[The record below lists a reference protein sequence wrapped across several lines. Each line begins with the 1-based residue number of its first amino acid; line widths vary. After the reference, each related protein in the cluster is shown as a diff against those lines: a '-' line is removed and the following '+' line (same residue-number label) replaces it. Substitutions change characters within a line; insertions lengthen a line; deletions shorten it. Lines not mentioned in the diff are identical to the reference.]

1 MELRSAHPLI
11 YEINTWVWLNE
22 LSRRHGK
29 RITLASV
36 PDSEWETIADVGFD
50 TVWLMGVWEHSPAGV
65 QIAREHPP
73 FQEEFPRVLPGYN
86 PDEDLIGS
94 PYCVRSYR
102 VDEHL
107 GGPEALAIAR
117 KKLAS
122 RGLRLLLDFVP
133 NHVAPDHP
141 WTSKHPEYFIRGS
154 EADLAADPAAYFK
167 IGDGILA
174 RGKDPFF
181 APWPE
186 VAQLNAFDP
195 GLREAVI
202 ATLND
207 IATQCDGVRC
217 DMAMLLTTPVVIRTW
232 GERAGPTPETEYWRE
247 VIPAVKA
254 QRPNFLFIAEAYW
267 DLEWELQQQGFD
279 YCYDKRLYDRLV
291 HDDARAIRGH
301 LQADPAYQQKLLLFI
316 ENHDEPRAAATFSPE
331 KERAAAVTFS
341 TLPGARL
348 FYDGQFDGRKVRLP
362 VLLGRQPDEEPDR
375 DLHDFHERLLRTISA
390 AQIGSGAWALC
401 GTSGWP
407 DNQSH
412 ENLVAWCWRN
422 ADQRSLVIVNLS
434 DGAAQGTVW
443 LPWGD
448 LDGAATWKLE
458 DGLSGATFERDGSEL
473 ATTGVYV
480 GLDRWGTHIFQ
491 LHQAPVEGRGE
502 RGELAAVALDS
513 LGA

>member
-1 MELRSAHPLI
+1 VEPRSAHPLI

-29 RITLASV
+29 LITLANV
-36 PDSEWETIADVGFD
+36 PDAEWQSIADLGFD
-50 TVWLMGVWEHSPAGV
+50 TVWLMGVWERSPAGV
-65 QIAREHPP
+65 QIAREHGP

-86 PDEDLIGS
+86 PDEDLVGS
-94 PYCVRSYR
+94 PYCVRRYR

-107 GGPEALAIAR
+107 GGPNGLAGAR
-117 KKLAS
+117 TKLAA
-122 RGLRLLLDFVP
+122 RGLRLILDFVP

-141 WTSKHPEYFIRGS
+141 WASEHPEYFIRGS
-154 EADLAADPAAYFK
+154 EEDLAADPAAYFK
-167 IGDGILA
+167 IGDNILA

-181 APWPE
+181 PPWPE

-195 GLREAVI
+195 GLRQAVI

-232 GERAGPTPETEYWRE
+232 GERAGAPLENEYWRK

-254 QRPNFLFIAEAYW
+254 RHPGFLFIAEAYW

-279 YCYDKRLYDRLV
+279 YCYDKRLYDRLI

-301 LQADPAYQQKLLLFI
+301 LQADPSYQQKLLLFI

-348 FYDGQFDGRKVRLP
+348 FYDGQLDGRKVRLP
-362 VLLGRQPDEEPDR
+362 VLLGRQPEEAPDVELR
-375 DLHDFHERLLRTISA
+375 DYQERLLRTISA
-390 AQIGSGAWALC
+390 AQIGVGEWRLC

-422 ADQRSLVIVNLS
+422 AEHRALVVVNLS
-434 DGAAQGTVW
+434 DGAAQGIVW
-443 LPWGD
+443 LPWED
-448 LDGAATWKLE
+448 LEGAIWRLE
-458 DGLSGATFERDGSEL
+458 DGLSRATFERDGGDLVSS
-473 ATTGVYV
+473 GVFV
-480 GLDRWGTHIFQ
+480 ALDRWGTHLFQ
-491 LHQAPVEGRGE
+491 THQAQVESRAE
-502 RGELAAVALDS
+502 HGELAATAMDS
-513 LGA
+513 QGA